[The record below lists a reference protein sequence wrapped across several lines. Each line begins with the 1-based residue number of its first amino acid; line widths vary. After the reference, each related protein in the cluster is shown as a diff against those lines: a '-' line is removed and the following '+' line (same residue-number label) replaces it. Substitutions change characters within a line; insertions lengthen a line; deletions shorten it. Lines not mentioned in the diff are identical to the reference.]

1 LGLTHPCS
9 GFSLKLTIVAR
20 ASAASSSRG
29 LLLWLPPVLT
39 NEDVAAALERV
50 ADLLEVQGANTFRV
64 RAYRAA
70 AESVRS
76 SERAV
81 AEVAEREGL
90 DGLDR
95 LPAVGKSI
103 AAAILELC
111 SRGRLAMLDR
121 LEGEVSPEDLFATVP
136 GIGEKLAHRVHDEL
150 GVETLEDLEL
160 AAHDGRLERVP
171 GFGPRKARAVRDTL
185 ATMLSRSARRRAR
198 HARIVEAAAR
208 DAGAPGAPGS
218 AARPDDERPSV
229 ATVLAV
235 DREYRKRAAA
245 DELRKIA
252 PRRFNPDHVAWLPV
266 LHVERDGWHFTALF
280 SNTARAHELGTTR
293 DWVIL
298 YYERDGHESQCTVVT
313 ERRGDLAGTRVVRGR
328 EDECRALDAHSG

>member
-1 LGLTHPCS
+1 
-9 GFSLKLTIVAR
+9 
-20 ASAASSSRG
+20 
-29 LLLWLPPVLT
+29 VLT
-39 NEDVAAALERV
+39 NDDVASALERV
-50 ADLLEVQGANTFRV
+50 ADLLEVQGANAFRV

-70 AESVRS
+70 AGSVRGW
-76 SERAV
+76 ERPV
-81 AEVAEREGL
+81 AEIAEREGRE
-90 DGLDR
+90 GLDR

-103 AAAILELC
+103 AAAIQELC

-150 GVETLEDLEL
+150 AVETLEDLEL

-171 GFGPRKARAVRDTL
+171 GFGPRKTRAIRDTL

-198 HARIVEAAAR
+198 HARILEAEAHRAP
-208 DAGAPGAPGS
+208 AGDQSGGS
-218 AARPDDERPSV
+218 ATVPQDERPSV
-229 ATVLAV
+229 TTLLTVDA
-235 DREYRKRAAA
+235 EYRERAAA
-245 DELRKIA
+245 NELRKIA

-313 ERRGDLAGTRVVRGR
+313 ERRGDLAGRRVVRGR
-328 EDECRALDAHSG
+328 EDECRASPSQ